1 MQTQELEW
9 DKGMVVQYGVDVIVP
24 EHARLEIPLHHSR
37 ELCARPGGLVIRQL
51 PEFIQFQYDTI
62 RQEQAQEIEHFSVE
76 EQHVFG
82 SHLVP
87 CLHLEYLT
95 ADPYQGLAD
104 TIHQI
109 GKPYCDLRL
118 EDYLVFTDMVQSLGL
133 DAGNCEVHR
142 RPRPRV
148 VQKACLIYDAKNTL
162 RTVGVIDTKNTVIA
176 LEPSTFFGLVHSLDG
191 IPLHSEE
198 RFVKH
203 FSMP

>member
-1 MQTQELEW
+1 
-9 DKGMVVQYGVDVIVP
+9 MVVQYGVDVIVP

-37 ELCARPGGLVIRQL
+37 ELCARPGGLAIRQL

-109 GKPYCDLRL
+109 GKPYCDWRL
-118 EDYLVFTDMVQSLGL
+118 EIGDWRTTWCSRTWFSRWGWTQETARCIDAQGPGSYKKRALFTTPKIR
-133 DAGNCEVHR
+133 C
-142 RPRPRV
+142 
-148 VQKACLIYDAKNTL
+148 
-162 RTVGVIDTKNTVIA
+162 A
-176 LEPSTFFGLVHSLDG
+176 LLESS
-191 IPLHSEE
+191 I
-198 RFVKH
+198 RKIQ
-203 FSMP
+203 